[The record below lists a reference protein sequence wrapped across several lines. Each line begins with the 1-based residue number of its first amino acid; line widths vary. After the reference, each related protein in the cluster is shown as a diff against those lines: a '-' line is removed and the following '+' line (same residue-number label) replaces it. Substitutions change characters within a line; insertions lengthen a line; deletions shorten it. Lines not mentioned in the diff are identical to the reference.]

1 MGSPLHATT
10 QARIERITSQLESE
24 YGLDGWLQITHAFD
38 TGYDGDT
45 TLENDGSQMVYPTTA
60 ITTPSFKYR
69 AARIRWFLNTAAPQ
83 TDDELAAVATHEY
96 MHAVLAPLTL
106 PHHKSMSA
114 DMEELVAESLTRIIC
129 RVRGMQNIH

>member
-1 MGSPLHATT
+1 MTPVQAAT
-10 QARIERITSQLESE
+10 QARLERITKQLESE
-24 YGLDGWLQITHAFD
+24 YGLDGWLDVRHVFD

-69 AARIRWFLNTAAPQ
+69 CARIRWFLNVAAPQ
-83 TDDELAAVATHEY
+83 SDSDLEAIATHEY
-96 MHAVLAPLTL
+96 MHAVLAPLTI

-114 DMEELVAESLTRIIC
+114 DMEELVAETLTRIIC
-129 RVRGMQNIH
+129 RVRGMENVH